1 MLQSAKSGGKS
12 PMTEIHSETAPKALI
27 RKMKL
32 LKWLLIVSVVVIAVG
47 ISYALISSRP
57 NITSQQRVARI
68 ESEVKCPS
76 CDGVSALVSN
86 TAGAF
91 AVRSFVEKQVKA
103 GVSDSQILNALEAS
117 YGPSILMSP
126 PAAYGGT
133 VMAVLP
139 FAFLAV
145 VVGLTVF
152 FGFRRWRNSAGD
164 FAWNGQQSVL
174 ESSIGD
180 DAVAGTG
187 VGGTEGSLD
196 ETPQDD
202 LTRQKSLGPVRRKWL
217 LYMGALLVLAGIGSA
232 LWIIRNH
239 DNNQKQ
245 LAATAVQA
253 QNEAQT
259 ILKAR
264 VLANQGQDVQALQL
278 LSSVLEVDPN
288 QPVALTYQ
296 GWLLTQAGEKDNN
309 SALINQG
316 QQFLEKAVKLDPGY
330 PDARVFLGY
339 VLFQDRHDANGAV
352 SQFHAF
358 LADKPSQSFI
368 DATKSVII
376 SAYKQA
382 GQPIPLQLN

>member
-1 MLQSAKSGGKS
+1 MA
-12 PMTEIHSETAPKALI
+12 EIHSESAPKALI
-27 RKMKL
+27 PRMKL
-32 LKWLLIVSVVVIAVG
+32 LKWLLIVAVAVTAVG
-47 ISYALISSRP
+47 ISYALLSSRSQL
-57 NITSQQRVARI
+57 TSQQRVIRI

-76 CDGVSALVSN
+76 CDGVSALASN

-103 GVSDSQILNALEAS
+103 GESDSQIINALEAS

-133 VMAVLP
+133 VMALLP

-145 VVGLTVF
+145 IIGLTVF
-152 FGFRRWRNSAGD
+152 FGFRRWRNSSGVFD
-164 FAWNGQQSVL
+164 DEGRQSDL
-174 ESSIGD
+174 EIPVGD
-180 DAVAGTG
+180 DTAAGTG
-187 VGGTEGSLD
+187 VGQMQGSLG
-196 ETPQDD
+196 ETPQDE
-202 LTRQKSLGPVRRKWL
+202 LASQKSLGPVRRKWL

-232 LWIIRNH
+232 IWIIRNH
-239 DNNQKQ
+239 DNNQKE

-278 LSSVLEVDPN
+278 LSSVLEVDTN
-288 QPVALTYQ
+288 KPVALTYQ
-296 GWLLTQAGEKDNN
+296 GWLLTQAGEKDSN

-316 QQFLEKAVKLDPGY
+316 QQLLEKAVKLDPGY

-339 VLFQDRHDANGAV
+339 VLFQDRHNANGAI

-382 GQPIPLQLN
+382 GQPIPSQLN

>member
-1 MLQSAKSGGKS
+1 MA
-12 PMTEIHSETAPKALI
+12 EIHSETAPKALI
-27 RKMKL
+27 PRMKL
-32 LKWLLIVSVVVIAVG
+32 LKWLLIVSVAVTAVG
-47 ISYALISSRP
+47 ISYALLSSRSQL
-57 NITSQQRVARI
+57 TSQQRVIRI

-76 CDGVSALVSN
+76 CDGVSALASN

-103 GVSDSQILNALEAS
+103 GQSDSQIINALEAS

-133 VMAVLP
+133 IMALLP

-145 VVGLTVF
+145 IVGLTAF
-152 FGFRRWRNSAGD
+152 FGFRRWRNSAGVFD
-164 FAWNGQQSVL
+164 DDGRQSDL
-174 ESSIGD
+174 EIPIGD
-180 DAVAGTG
+180 DTAAGTG
-187 VGGTEGSLD
+187 VGQMQVSLG
-196 ETPQDD
+196 ETPQDE
-202 LTRQKSLGPVRRKWL
+202 LAGQKSLGPVRKKWL

-232 LWIIRNH
+232 IWIIRNH
-239 DNNQKQ
+239 DNNQKE

-288 QPVALTYQ
+288 QPVALAYQ
-296 GWLLTQAGEKDNN
+296 GWLLAQAGEKDSN

-316 QQFLEKAVKLDPGY
+316 QQLLEKAVKLDPAY
-330 PDARVFLGY
+330 PDARVFLGF
-339 VLFQDRHDANGAV
+339 VLFQDRHDANGAI

-382 GQPIPLQLN
+382 GQPIPSQLN

>member
-1 MLQSAKSGGKS
+1 MA
-12 PMTEIHSETAPKALI
+12 EIHSESAPKALI
-27 RKMKL
+27 PRMKL
-32 LKWLLIVSVVVIAVG
+32 LKWLLIVAVAVTAVG
-47 ISYALISSRP
+47 ISYALLSSRSQL
-57 NITSQQRVARI
+57 TSQQRVIRI

-76 CDGVSALVSN
+76 CDGVSALASN

-103 GVSDSQILNALEAS
+103 GQSDSQIINALEAS

-133 VMAVLP
+133 IMALLP

-145 VVGLTVF
+145 IVGLTAF
-152 FGFRRWRNSAGD
+152 FGFRRWRNSAGVFD
-164 FAWNGQQSVL
+164 DDGRQSDL
-174 ESSIGD
+174 EIPIGD
-180 DAVAGTG
+180 DTAAGTG
-187 VGGTEGSLD
+187 VGQMQVSLG
-196 ETPQDD
+196 ETPQDE
-202 LTRQKSLGPVRRKWL
+202 LASQKSLGPVRKKWL
-217 LYMGALLVLAGIGSA
+217 LCIGALLVLAGTGSA
-232 LWIIRNH
+232 MWILRNH
-239 DNNQKQ
+239 DNNQKE

-288 QPVALTYQ
+288 QPVALAYQ
-296 GWLLTQAGEKDNN
+296 GWLLAQAGEKDSN

-316 QQFLEKAVKLDPGY
+316 QQLLEKAVKLDPGY

-339 VLFQDRHDANGAV
+339 VLFQDRHDANGAI

-368 DATKSVII
+368 DATKSVIL

-382 GQPIPLQLN
+382 GQPIPSQLN

>member
-1 MLQSAKSGGKS
+1 MA
-12 PMTEIHSETAPKALI
+12 EIHSETAPKALI
-27 RKMKL
+27 PRMKL
-32 LKWLLIVSVVVIAVG
+32 LKWLLIVSVAVTAVG
-47 ISYALISSRP
+47 ISYALLSSRP
-57 NITSQQRVARI
+57 QLTSQQRVIRI

-76 CDGVSALVSN
+76 CDGVSALASN

-103 GVSDSQILNALEAS
+103 GESDSQIINALEAS

-133 VMAVLP
+133 VMALLP

-145 VVGLTVF
+145 IIGLTVF
-152 FGFRRWRNSAGD
+152 FGFRRWRNSSGVFD
-164 FAWNGQQSVL
+164 GEGRQSDL
-174 ESSIGD
+174 EIPVGD
-180 DAVAGTG
+180 DTAAGTG
-187 VGGTEGSLD
+187 VGQMQGSLG
-196 ETPQDD
+196 ETPQDE
-202 LTRQKSLGPVRRKWL
+202 LASQKSLGPVRRKWL

-232 LWIIRNH
+232 IWIIRNH
-239 DNNQKQ
+239 DNNQKE

-264 VLANQGQDVQALQL
+264 VLANQGQDVKALQL

-296 GWLLTQAGEKDNN
+296 GWLLTQAGEKDSN

-316 QQFLEKAVKLDPGY
+316 QQLLEKAVKLDPGY

-339 VLFQDRHDANGAV
+339 VLFQDRHDANGAI

-368 DATKSVII
+368 DATKSVIL

-382 GQPIPLQLN
+382 GQPIPSQLN